1 MILTLAH
8 NPEAIVAAIFSA
20 IALVLFG
27 TPILYS
33 LLSAFCFMLA
43 GLGKKVSLWRKL
55 LAPGICA
62 VLCFLFVGFWLVL
75 LFSCTGAHTH
85 TPGWVSPTFL
95 TSFVLFQ
102 LMPLPICRLVL
113 SFGWG
118 RSLLATLL
126 IPLLASLCV
135 GVSLVTVGNA
145 MNPDTPSPA
154 PEADVA
160 P

>member
-1 MILTLAH
+1 MVLTLAH

-43 GLGKKVSLWRKL
+43 GLGKKVSWWRKL

-75 LFSCTGAHTH
+75 LLACSGAHGH

-95 TSFVLFQ
+95 TSFVLF
-102 LMPLPICRLVL
+102 LLLPLLICRLIL
-113 SFGWG
+113 SFGRW

-126 IPLLASLCV
+126 IPLLGALCV
-135 GVSLVTVGNA
+135 GVSLATVSN
-145 MNPDTPSPA
+145 MNPDTPPPA